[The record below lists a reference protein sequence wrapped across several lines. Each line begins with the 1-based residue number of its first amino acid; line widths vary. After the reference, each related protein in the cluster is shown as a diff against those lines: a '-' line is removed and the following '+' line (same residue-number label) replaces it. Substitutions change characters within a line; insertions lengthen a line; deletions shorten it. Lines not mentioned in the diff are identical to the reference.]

1 MLYAE
6 INVLEEGD
14 IESLELGHEAP
25 QSFEP
30 HLIDP
35 RMLRRMRTLA
45 ARRGVSHQSAVQ
57 AWVQGCLEV
66 EFRKMIV

>member
-14 IESLELGHEAP
+14 IESLGLGQEDP
-25 QSFEP
+25 RSFEP

-45 ARRGVSHQSAVQ
+45 ARRGVSRQSAVQ
-57 AWVQGCLEV
+57 AWVQACLEV